1 MRQKVFL
8 KQNIAGEPNLKGK
21 VQRVKSDLNSPLN
34 STLNSWLMRMRGQP
48 QSREKGQRVTVT
60 FELNSTRDSL
70 N

>member
-34 STLNSWLMRMRGQP
+34 SALNSWLMRMRGQP
-48 QSREKGQRVTVT
+48 RSREKGQRVTVT